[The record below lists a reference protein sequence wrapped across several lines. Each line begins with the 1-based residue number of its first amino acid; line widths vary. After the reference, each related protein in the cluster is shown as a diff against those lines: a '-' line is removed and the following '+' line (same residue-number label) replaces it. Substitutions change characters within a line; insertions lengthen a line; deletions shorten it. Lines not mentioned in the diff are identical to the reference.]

1 MNAKQ
6 ADRVIE
12 LAKAR
17 ECAAGWMPYTDDGG
31 DETFIVTVVETD
43 TGRIVRLQDF
53 DEAQAWAGSTCHE

>member
-31 DETFIVTVVETD
+31 DETFIVTVVETHS
-43 TGRIVRLQDF
+43 GRIVRLQDF
-53 DEAQAWAGSTCHE
+53 DEAQAWAGLTVYE